1 MLNTVTAQNRSTL
14 GKNLNNYLPVYSGD
28 VNPIIEKVNELSN
41 KSYKVYTALLT
52 QSGTD
57 APVATVLENTIGDI
71 VWERGSAGNYT
82 GTLTNAFI
90 ENKTF
95 ILATLGGAEIVII
108 SASSSI
114 NIIRI
119 NTNDTTNF
127 IDFDGDMSI
136 EIRVYN

>member
-1 MLNTVTAQNRSTL
+1 MSYSFQKNNSNAAVTVGELNQV
-14 GKNLNNYLPVYSGD
+14 
-28 VNPIIEKVNELSN
+28 VNGVERP
-41 KSYKVYTALLT
+41 YRVYTALLT

-57 APVATVLENTIGDI
+57 APVATILENTIGDI

>member
-1 MLNTVTAQNRSTL
+1 MSYSFQKNNSNAAVTVGELNQV
-14 GKNLNNYLPVYSGD
+14 
-28 VNPIIEKVNELSN
+28 VNGVERP
-41 KSYKVYTALLT
+41 YRVYTALLT
-52 QSGTD
+52 QSGED
-57 APVATVLENTIGDI
+57 APVATILENTIGDI